1 MGLLDGK
8 VIAITGA
15 SSGIGEATAVAA
27 VREGAKV
34 DVAAR
39 REERL
44 RELAKRLEGEGGEV
58 LVHPCD
64 VSVEEQSHSFIEA
77 TTGRFGRLDG
87 LVNNAGLMLLGPI
100 VGADTEEWRRMVAVN
115 VFGVLY
121 CTHAALPVMVEQG
134 YGDLI
139 AISSVAGRSA
149 RAGAGVYNLTK
160 FGIGA
165 FYESLRQE
173 LADTDI
179 RVCLIEPGA
188 VATELLSHNRPEIQQ
203 QMAQGILSGV
213 KPLAAQDIADAIL
226 YVLSRPRNVAINELL
241 VRPVRQQR

>member
-1 MGLLDGK
+1 MGALAGK
-8 VIAITGA
+8 VVAITGA
-15 SSGIGEATAVAA
+15 SSGIGEATALACA
-27 VREGAKV
+27 RAGAKV
-34 DVAAR
+34 ALAAR

-44 RELAKRLEGEGGEV
+44 KELAQRIEGEGGEV
-58 LVHPCD
+58 LYRRCD
-64 VSVEEQSHSFIEA
+64 VSVEEQAKAFIDA
-77 TTGRFGRLDG
+77 TLSRFGSLDG

-121 CTHAALPVMVEQG
+121 CTHAALPAMVEQG
-134 YGDLI
+134 HGDLI
-139 AISSVAGRSA
+139 AVSSVAGRFA

-179 RVCLIEPGA
+179 RVTLIEPGA
-188 VATELLSHNRPEIQQ
+188 VATELLSHNRPEVQE
-203 QMAQGILSGV
+203 QMRQGLLAGV
-213 KPLAAQDIADAIL
+213 QPLAAEEIADAIL
-226 YVLSRPRNVAINELL
+226 YVLTRPRNVAINELL